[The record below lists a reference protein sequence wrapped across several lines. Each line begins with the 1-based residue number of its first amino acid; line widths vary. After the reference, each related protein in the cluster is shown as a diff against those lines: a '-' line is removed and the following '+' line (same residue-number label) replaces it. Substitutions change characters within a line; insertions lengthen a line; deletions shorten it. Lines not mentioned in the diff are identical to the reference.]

1 MNHYE
6 ILFIVHPDQSEQV
19 PPLVEKYKE
28 VLTKNG
34 GTIHREE
41 DWGRRKLAFP
51 INKMHKGHYVLL
63 NAECEP
69 AEVDELAEAFRFN
82 DAILRN
88 MILRQDAAPA
98 DASPIAK
105 ELKQKEKGERR
116 ESGSR
121 ERAEEK
127 PATAEEPSAEEGE
140 DTGVE
145 AEESPEAAGSEEAA
159 SEEL

>member
-1 MNHYE
+1 VNHYE

-19 PPLVEKYKE
+19 PPLVEKYKD

-63 NAECEP
+63 NAECDP

-82 DAILRN
+82 DAILRH
-88 MILRQDAAPA
+88 MIQRMEEAPT

-105 ELKQKEKGERR
+105 ELKQKEKGERSGGR
-116 ESGSR
+116 EKS
-121 ERAEEK
+121 EDKPAEAEEK
-127 PATAEEPSAEEGE
+127 AEEAPA
-140 DTGVE
+140 E
-145 AEESPEAAGSEEAA
+145 AEDAEAAGSEEAA
-159 SEEL
+159 SEET